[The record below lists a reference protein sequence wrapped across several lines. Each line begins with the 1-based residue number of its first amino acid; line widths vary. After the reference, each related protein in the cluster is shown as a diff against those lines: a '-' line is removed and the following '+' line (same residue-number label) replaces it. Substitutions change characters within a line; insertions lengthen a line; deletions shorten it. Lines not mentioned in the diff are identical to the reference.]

1 MSYTVNW
8 ETPALNTLA
17 TIWIR
22 AVNRRAVTT
31 AQARI
36 DRLLSVDPLDNGVPV
51 SEGLYAIE
59 VHPLRALFEVLEAS
73 KSVKVV
79 SVGEL
84 AKK

>member
-1 MSYTVNW
+1 MSYDVDW
-8 ETPALNTLA
+8 DASARNTLA

-22 AVNRRAVTT
+22 STNRRAVTA

-36 DRLLSVDPLDNGVPV
+36 DQLLTVDPLGNGIPV

-59 VHPLRALFEVLEAS
+59 VHPLRALFEVIDTD

-79 SVGEL
+79 AVGEL
-84 AKK
+84 P